1 MIKIKKFEFFG
12 INGVGN
18 SHSKGVLKNILNL
31 KRINTISRRQAI
43 VFHDHNVI
51 VFSLLDKIILTYF
64 KLIKKIINK

>member
-1 MIKIKKFEFFG
+1 MMKIKKVEFFG
-12 INGVGN
+12 INGVGK